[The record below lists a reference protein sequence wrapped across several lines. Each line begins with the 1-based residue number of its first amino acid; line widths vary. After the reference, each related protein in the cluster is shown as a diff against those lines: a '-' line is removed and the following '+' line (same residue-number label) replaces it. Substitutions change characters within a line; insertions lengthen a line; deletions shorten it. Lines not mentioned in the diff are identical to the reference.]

1 MKSDGY
7 VNPTVSDIELK
18 SNSYSKCQHALVYFL
33 KKSSALSSLI

>member
-18 SNSYSKCQHALVYFL
+18 SNGYSKCQH
-33 KKSSALSSLI
+33 SLGAVDISDQVAGMKI